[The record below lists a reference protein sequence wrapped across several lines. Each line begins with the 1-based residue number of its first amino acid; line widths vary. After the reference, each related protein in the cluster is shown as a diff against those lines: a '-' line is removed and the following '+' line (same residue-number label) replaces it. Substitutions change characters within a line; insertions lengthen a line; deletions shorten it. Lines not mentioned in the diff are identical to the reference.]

1 MVRRRLNSL
10 PPGRLRLYVVTGA
23 IALAAAACS
32 AVLIAIALAQEAP
45 SWWRSH
51 DWAAPQVGQSAT
63 ELENRLMSAIYQA
76 RPPAPPSSTGAD
88 EPITWTVPI
97 SAADANAWLN
107 ARMPKW
113 LRNQS
118 QTFEWPEQ
126 VEELQV
132 EFRDD
137 VILIGMKV
145 RYADS
150 SQFISA
156 TLQPAIREAD
166 GSLWMPA
173 TIVSVGRL
181 PLPASWILSER
192 SGGFPEESI
201 PEELR
206 DLPEAKSLAA
216 VFSGRIPAAQS
227 PVIKLADGR
236 RVRLLSLTSKGG
248 TLEMTC
254 RTEQR
259 PPSSARSGSAAAG
272 KLD

>member
-1 MVRRRLNSL
+1 MVRRRLNSR

-32 AVLIAIALAQEAP
+32 AILIAIALAQEAP
-45 SWWRSH
+45 SWWHSR

-63 ELENRLMSAIYQA
+63 ALENRLMSAIYQA
-76 RPPAPPSSTGAD
+76 RPPASTGADPD

-137 VILIGMKV
+137 VILVGMKI

-173 TIVSVGRL
+173 TVVSVGRL
-181 PLPASWILSER
+181 PLPASWVLSEQTGR
-192 SGGFPEESI
+192 FPEESI

-206 DLPEAKSLAA
+206 NLPETRSLAA

-248 TLEMTC
+248 MLEMTC

-259 PPSSARSGSAAAG
+259 PPSSGARSGSAAAG
-272 KLD
+272 TME